1 MGKGHGDPLSM
12 LDAMFLRLETPAE
25 HMHTAGLFVFDPAP
39 DADFDFYRF
48 LDLILAR
55 LHLVPRFR
63 QKLAFPPLKAGN
75 PTWIDDEQ
83 FDISYHVRHAVLPSP
98 GRMDQLMDYVERLIS
113 RPLDR
118 DYPLWELYVIEGL
131 EEARVAY
138 LAKTHHAMIDGI
150 TGIDI
155 ATLLLDFREE
165 EGVPVPPP
173 KPWVP
178 SPRPSD
184 LVLAWSAVQQQLFTA
199 RGVLA
204 GAQRFVQ
211 TPRKVAARALRV
223 GRGILSVASGIAP
236 GPDSPLNRPIG
247 TFRRFAIQRLP
258 LADVKTV
265 KNAFGTTV
273 NDVVLAI
280 VGDATGR
287 FLRERGE
294 ETHGLELKVMVPV
307 SMRSDDERLIFGNR
321 VSSLFVRLPLYEMD
335 AVERLTRVHADMHQ
349 VKESGHAV
357 GADFLISLSAYAPPT
372 LIALAARLASRTR
385 LHNFVVTNV
394 PGPRVALYSLGMRLL
409 GAFPALPLVQNH
421 AYAVGVTSLDGW
433 LNFGFTGD
441 ADVFPDLDN
450 VAGALADAL
459 GELVKHAQAAEARA
473 ELLSRPRI

>member
-1 MGKGHGDPLSM
+1 MGKGHGDPLS
-12 LDAMFLRLETPAE
+12 LVDAMFLRLETPTE
-25 HMHTAGLFVFDPAP
+25 HMHTAGLFVFDPASHG
-39 DADFDFYRF
+39 DFDFYRF
-48 LDLILAR
+48 IDLILSR

-63 QKLAFPPLKAGN
+63 QKVAFPPLKLGN

-98 GRMDQLMDYVERLIS
+98 GRMDQLMDYVERLVS

-155 ATLLLDFREE
+155 ATLLLDFQEE
-165 EGVPVPPP
+165 VPAIPPP

-178 SPRPSD
+178 SPRPSE
-184 LVLAWSAVQQQLFTA
+184 LRLARSAIQEQLLTTRGALEGA
-199 RGVLA
+199 R
-204 GAQRFVQ
+204 RFVQ
-211 TPRKVAARALRV
+211 APRKVAERALHV
-223 GRGILSVASGIAP
+223 GRGLLAVASGIAP
-236 GPDSPLNRPIG
+236 GPASPLNRPIG
-247 TFRRFAIQRLP
+247 ISRRLAVQRLP
-258 LADVKTV
+258 LAEVKAV
-265 KNAFGTTV
+265 KDTFGTTV
-273 NDVVLAI
+273 NDVVLAT

-294 ETHGLELKVMVPV
+294 ETRGLELKVMVPV
-307 SMRSDDERLIFGNR
+307 SMRSEDERLIFGNR
-321 VSSLFVRLPLYEMD
+321 VSSLFVRLPVYEMD
-335 AVERLTRVHADMHQ
+335 PVERLMRVHADMRD
-349 VKESGHAV
+349 VKDSGQAV

-372 LIALAARLASRTR
+372 LLALAARLASRTR

-394 PGPRVALYSLGMRLL
+394 PGPQATLYSLGMRLL
-409 GAFPALPLVQNH
+409 GAFPVLPLVQH
-421 AYAVGVTSLDGW
+421 HSYAVGVMSLDGW

-441 ADVFPDLDN
+441 LDTFPDLEN

-459 GELVKHAQAAEARA
+459 GELVKHADAAAHRGDLLARP
-473 ELLSRPRI
+473 SN